1 MCCIYID
8 ADSSGNVKQIE
19 SVAKEFGIPVIL
31 YCNGDH
37 IIDSDY
43 SEVRYVEKGRDIADF
58 AIINHCKSGD
68 IVITKDYGLATM
80 ALAKDAKCLTPG
92 GAQYTNMNIDKL
104 LYRRHLARRT
114 RHRGKTPD
122 IRIPGFRNIGIEKAL
137 KKNIAFASC

>member
-92 GAQYTNMNIDKL
+92 TVHQYE
-104 LYRRHLARRT
+104 H
-114 RHRGKTPD
+114 
-122 IRIPGFRNIGIEKAL
+122 
-137 KKNIAFASC
+137 